1 MARPGLMAF
10 VVGIATGTAAMAA
23 PAEAQSEPA
32 LVIKVENH
40 ANVGVLELE
49 AGLELARRLY
59 RLAGVRTEWPVTK
72 RPVTGP
78 VLGPDKASISVVLL
92 GRGMSSLGTKASVL
106 GVAPP
111 MPADARRH
119 VFIFTE
125 RVEKFA
131 IRHDLSLARVLGHVI
146 AHEIGHVLMPGAGHT
161 KEGVMQAVTPA
172 RALSPGAAPLLFTK
186 AENHAIHDFIS
197 NRLNA
202 RQEPSDAGLQAAL
215 SPLVSSS
222 APGQR

>member
-1 MARPGLMAF
+1 MARPRLAAF
-10 VVGIATGTAAMAA
+10 VVGIATGTGAMAA
-23 PAEAQSEPA
+23 PAEADQPS
-32 LVIKVENH
+32 LVIAVENH
-40 ANVGVLELE
+40 ANVDVLELE

-59 RLAGVRTEWPVTK
+59 LGLGAVSARMALTK
-72 RPVTGP
+72 RPVTGRVP
-78 VLGPDKASISVVLL
+78 GPDKAWITVVLL

-111 MPADARRH
+111 MPADVRRH
-119 VFIFTE
+119 VFIFTQ
-125 RVEKFA
+125 RVEQFA
-131 IRHDLSLARVLGHVI
+131 KRHDLPLARVLGHVI

-172 RALSPGAAPLLFTK
+172 KALSPGASLLLFTT
-186 AENHAIHDFIS
+186 AENRAIQDFIS

-202 RQEPSDAGLQAAL
+202 RQELSGAGLQAAL
-215 SPLVSSS
+215 SPPELSS

>member
-1 MARPGLMAF
+1 MARPRLAAF
-10 VVGIATGTAAMAA
+10 VVGIATGAGAMAA
-23 PAEAQSEPA
+23 PAEAQSPPT
-32 LVIKVENH
+32 LVITVENH
-40 ANVGVLELE
+40 ANVDALELK

-72 RPVTGP
+72 RPVIAP
-78 VLGPDKASISVVLL
+78 APGPDNAWITVVLL
-92 GRGMSSLGTKASVL
+92 GRGMSSLGTKPSVL

-119 VFIFTE
+119 VFIFAQ
-125 RVEKFA
+125 RVEMFGK
-131 IRHDLSLARVLGHVI
+131 RHDLSLARVLGHVI

-161 KEGVMQAVTPA
+161 KGGVMQAVTPA
-172 RALSPGAAPLLFTK
+172 KALSAGAAPLLFTT

-202 RQEPSDAGLQAAL
+202 RQALSGAGLQAAL
-215 SPLVSSS
+215 SPPVLSS

>member
-1 MARPGLMAF
+1 MARPRLAAF
-10 VVGIATGTAAMAA
+10 VVGIATGTGAMAA
-23 PAEAQSEPA
+23 PAEAQSQPS
-32 LVIKVENH
+32 LVIAVENH
-40 ANVGVLELE
+40 AKVDVLELE

-72 RPVTGP
+72 RPVTGRVP
-78 VLGPDKASISVVLL
+78 GPDKAWITVVLL

-111 MPADARRH
+111 MPADVRRH
-119 VFIFTE
+119 VFIFTQ
-125 RVEKFA
+125 RVEQFA
-131 IRHDLSLARVLGHVI
+131 KRHDLPLARVLGHVI

-172 RALSPGAAPLLFTK
+172 KALSPGASLLLFTT
-186 AENHAIHDFIS
+186 AENRAIQDFIS

-202 RQEPSDAGLQAAL
+202 RQELSGAGLQAAL
-215 SPLVSSS
+215 SPPELSS

>member
-1 MARPGLMAF
+1 MARPRLAAF
-10 VVGIATGTAAMAA
+10 VVGIATGTGAMAA
-23 PAEAQSEPA
+23 PAEADQPS
-32 LVIKVENH
+32 LVIAVENH
-40 ANVGVLELE
+40 ANVDVLELE

-72 RPVTGP
+72 RPVAGRVP
-78 VLGPDKASISVVLL
+78 GPDKAWITVVLL

-111 MPADARRH
+111 MPADVRRH
-119 VFIFTE
+119 VFIFTQ
-125 RVEKFA
+125 RVEQFA
-131 IRHDLSLARVLGHVI
+131 KRHDLPLARVLGHVI

-172 RALSPGAAPLLFTK
+172 KALSPGASLLLFTT
-186 AENHAIHDFIS
+186 AENRAIQDFIS

-202 RQEPSDAGLQAAL
+202 RQELSGAGLQAAL
-215 SPLVSSS
+215 SPPELSS